1 MSRKR
6 IGDILLERNAIT
18 PAQLEAGLAA
28 QKRTR
33 QRLGVTLVQQGLIS
47 EVQLAQALGA
57 SLNLGTVDLAQAQAD
72 WSAVHMLRARFCEAH
87 ELFPF
92 AIDKQ
97 GPVKRLLVALSDP
110 LNQPAIE
117 EIEFTTGLKVLPY
130 VSTHSQVRAA
140 ILRYYHKHSQADAE
154 ARAKTVV
161 MAAPQQVQ
169 APVEED
175 EAPMVVGE
183 EIISMQNVLP
193 SKKKEGVAKDLEFL
207 FGGTEDSENDDLERK
222 FWALLRAM
230 QKKGLLSR
238 EEFLSEL
245 EKSER

>member
-161 MAAPQQVQ
+161 MAAPQPAP

-183 EIISMQNVLP
+183 EIISMQNVIP
-193 SKKKEGVAKDLEFL
+193 SKKKEGVAKDLDFL

>member
-161 MAAPQQVQ
+161 TAVPRQVQ
-169 APVEED
+169 APVEEE

-193 SKKKEGVAKDLEFL
+193 SKKKEGVAKDLDFL

-245 EKSER
+245 EKSEP

>member
-161 MAAPQQVQ
+161 TAVPQQAP

-193 SKKKEGVAKDLEFL
+193 SKKKEGVAKDLDFL

>member
-161 MAAPQQVQ
+161 TAVPQQAP

-245 EKSER
+245 EKSEP

>member
-6 IGDILLERNAIT
+6 IGDILLERKAIT
-18 PAQLEAGLAA
+18 PEQLEAGLAA

-47 EVQLAQALGA
+47 EVQLAQAIAA

-117 EIEFTTGLKVLPY
+117 EIEFT
-130 VSTHSQVRAA
+130 
-140 ILRYYHKHSQADAE
+140 
-154 ARAKTVV
+154 
-161 MAAPQQVQ
+161 
-169 APVEED
+169 
-175 EAPMVVGE
+175 
-183 EIISMQNVLP
+183 
-193 SKKKEGVAKDLEFL
+193 
-207 FGGTEDSENDDLERK
+207 
-222 FWALLRAM
+222 
-230 QKKGLLSR
+230 
-238 EEFLSEL
+238 
-245 EKSER
+245 